1 VLLAQFVFYFFAL
14 SLVVSSTV
22 VIAAKYPVNSVLGL
36 VAAFVCSAVLWIMQG
51 AEFLGLALIFVYVG
65 AIMTLF
71 LFVVMM
77 LNQARV
83 AADKVKIKFIVLA
96 LFLFALLLFG
106 IINSGLPVVN
116 IMAEKGLLSASNTHN
131 LGLVLY
137 TKYIFE
143 FELAAFILLVGMIA
157 AIAIT
162 FRGQRSGNKAVAV
175 EKQIKVQ
182 AKDRLK
188 FAKFKD

>member
-1 VLLAQFVFYFFAL
+1 MLINQMIFYFFAIAQVIA
-14 SLVVSSTV
+14 SLVVITS
-22 VIAAKYPVNSVLGL
+22 KYPVNSVLGL
-36 VAAFVCSAVLWIMQG
+36 VAAFVCAAVLWIIQG

-77 LNQARV
+77 LNQARTPAAKIHYKYIVCGVVLFVLMLV
-83 AADKVKIKFIVLA
+83 ALIY
-96 LFLFALLLFG
+96 
-106 IINSGLPVVN
+106 SGLPEVN
-116 IMAEKGLLSASNTHN
+116 VSQAILSQHNTHD
-131 LGLVLY
+131 LGEILY

-143 FELAAFILLVGMIA
+143 FELAAFVLLVGMVA

-162 FRGQRSGNKAVAV
+162 FRGKRAGNKAVNV
-175 EKQIKVQ
+175 EEQLKVT